1 MYRINRWVW
10 GIFLG
15 FIICGSQVWE
25 TPVYAETKAIEVER
39 LEVGMMADGPA
50 ILLFI
55 GESAIPI
62 FVDITAATA
71 VQGIL
76 SGRKFPRPL
85 SHGLM
90 HTILE
95 YYEIKLI
102 KVFITLHEGIYFGTL
117 TFKHD
122 GQIQVFDSRS
132 SDAIAM
138 ALYFQSPIFV
148 EDRLLEEAGKP
159 IEENRRQFKAE
170 RDVDL

>member
-117 TFKHD
+117 TFSHNGKR
-122 GQIQVFDSRS
+122 QVFDSRS

-148 EDRLLEEAGKP
+148 ENRLLEEAGKP
-159 IEENRRQFKAE
+159 FEENGRPFEPE